1 MTTLAQ
7 SPQSPQPAQPMQSM
21 QPTADEIR
29 QELDRL
35 LEDPAFRRA
44 PSHSRLL
51 RYLVERKT
59 AGDDGALCEAGIAMA
74 VFQRDPAAYD
84 SEIDPIVRVSIGR
97 LRDRLQKHYE
107 RFERAPSTIITLP
120 RGRYSPEFRH
130 VTETSAASAST
141 ALRGLAVVRTTNLT
155 GNEALDATACGLS
168 DRLTEALVMMQLPRV
183 IATSAMSAAIAAA
196 GTPIEAGRRL
206 GVSEII
212 ETTLSSEPGQRVR
225 IAARLLKVADAELA
239 WAEVRT
245 VAIDSLYAGIDALAD
260 AVLSRLA
267 GNTVAKPAWVQ
278 LPPLARSKIESA
290 RLLLTHLAPASIE
303 QARALLDEVT
313 TEFPGSADGWALRAR
328 SCVRRLNYADVQATP
343 LLDELKTSVAAAL
356 AIEADHLDARALEAL
371 LSHWVGELSL
381 AETRFRDVLS
391 RAPNHSSA
399 RSGYAWLL
407 VTQGRFDE
415 ALAQFDMAATFDPLS
430 LNIVFNRAYVLSLA
444 RRHDDARLVFETGV
458 RAGGDSPFALMA
470 FANNELRAG
479 NLDRAEALYRQCL
492 EFYPSSQNSRFG
504 LAEVAILRGDAVAA
518 RVMSDEARS
527 SSPAGW
533 HCAQA
538 SLELRRGDRSAV
550 LSELRHAFDT
560 MESARLLVGVDPA
573 FESIAG
579 DPEFIALLRRLGL
592 DRWCGVGSTHAA

>member
-7 SPQSPQPAQPMQSM
+7 SPQSPQPAQTMQSM
-21 QPTADEIR
+21 QPTVDEIR

-35 LEDPAFRRA
+35 LEDPGFRRA

-97 LRDRLQKHYE
+97 LRDRLRKHYE
-107 RFERAPSTIITLP
+107 RFERAPSMIITLP

-130 VTETSAASAST
+130 VTETSASAPME
-141 ALRGLAVVRTTNLT
+141 LRGLAVVRTTNLT
-155 GNEALDATACGLS
+155 GNEALDATAGGLS
-168 DRLTEALVMMQLPRV
+168 DRLTESLVMMQLPRV
-183 IATSAMSAAIAAA
+183 ITTSAMSAAIAAE
-196 GTPIEAGRRL
+196 GTLIEAGRRL
-206 GVSEII
+206 GVSEIL

-225 IAARLLKVADAELA
+225 IAARLVKVADAELA

-245 VAIDSLYAGIDALAD
+245 VAIDSLHAGVDALAD

-267 GNTVAKPAWVQ
+267 GNSVARPAWVQ

-313 TEFPGSADGWALRAR
+313 TEFPGSAEGWALRAR
-328 SCVRRLNYADVQATP
+328 SCVRRLNYADVQARP
-343 LLDELKTSVAAAL
+343 LLAELKTSVAAAL

-371 LSHWVGELSL
+371 LSHWVGELSQ
-381 AETRFRDVLS
+381 AEIRFRDVLS

-415 ALAQFDMAATFDPLS
+415 GLAQFDMAATFDPLS

-458 RAGGDSPFALMA
+458 RDGGDSPFALMA

-492 EFYPSSQNSRFG
+492 ELYPSSQNSRFG

-518 RVMSDEARS
+518 RVMADEARS

-538 SLELRRGDRSAV
+538 SLEVLRGDRSAE
-550 LSELRHAFDT
+550 LSQLRHAFDT

-573 FESIAG
+573 YESIAG

-592 DRWCGVGSTHAA
+592 DRWCGVGSGHAA